1 MDEGNQ
7 NQSYPD
13 LEKRIR
19 ETYTNKSEKKG
30 GKRSTFDPYILAYR
44 WASDRIK
51 EKGVIG
57 FVTNAGWIES
67 NSADGMRKCIAEEFN
82 SIYILHLKGNQRT
95 SGERSRREGGK
106 IFGEGSRS
114 PVAIVILVKNPDD
127 KEKGKIYF
135 HAVEDYL
142 TREEKLQ
149 QLVTFKSATNIKW
162 QRIYPDRHGDWLDLR
177 DESAGNFISLDPK
190 EGKVFKLR

>member
-1 MDEGNQ
+1 M
-7 NQSYPD
+7 
-13 LEKRIR
+13 
-19 ETYTNKSEKKG
+19 
-30 GKRSTFDPYILAYR
+30 AYR

-135 HAVEDYL
+135 HAVEDISQ
-142 TREEKLQ
+142 EKKNYNNSSHSNL
-149 QLVTFKSATNIKW
+149 LPILNGK
-162 QRIYPDRHGDWLDLR
+162 
-177 DESAGNFISLDPK
+177 ESTQTDMEIGWI
-190 EGKVFKLR
+190 